1 MNGIENHGGVI
12 KQLGIES
19 PAPNKSRIEFHE
31 ITVQGNL
38 PSPEDL
44 EKYER
49 VLTGAAERLLTL
61 VENEQKFRHEQTLI
75 ALENENHD
83 MNVSINAGKTRMKI
97 TGQGLVI
104 LAIIIVLLSAVIVA
118 TLFFNA
124 PFFTGAGFVLLTWL
138 LVSLRFLRLKFRN
151 PQDDSAKE

>member
-49 VLTGAAERLLTL
+49 VLPGAAERLLTL
-61 VENEQKFRHEQTLI
+61 VENEQKFRHEQTLK
-75 ALENENHD
+75 ALENESDN
-83 MNVSINAGKTRMKI
+83 MNVSINTGKTGVKI
-97 TGQGLVI
+97 AGQGLVI
-104 LAIIIVLLSAVIVA
+104 LAIVAALLGIVIVA
-118 TLFFNA
+118 TLYFNS
-124 PFFTGAGFVLLTWL
+124 PVFTGIGFFLLTWFL
-138 LVSLRFLRLKFRN
+138 LTFNFLRIKLRKKQNDEKSR
-151 PQDDSAKE
+151 